1 MANKLGRSILAGI
14 VATAVMTGV
23 TFMAPMMG
31 FPKMNPAEMLSG
43 DVRRFSGAGMAYA
56 LYDRNYFR
64 CCVCLFI

>member
-23 TFMAPMMG
+23 MFMAPMMG

-43 DVRRFSGAGMAYA
+43 MLGVFPVLDG
-56 LYDRNYFR
+56 L
-64 CCVCLFI
+64 CTL